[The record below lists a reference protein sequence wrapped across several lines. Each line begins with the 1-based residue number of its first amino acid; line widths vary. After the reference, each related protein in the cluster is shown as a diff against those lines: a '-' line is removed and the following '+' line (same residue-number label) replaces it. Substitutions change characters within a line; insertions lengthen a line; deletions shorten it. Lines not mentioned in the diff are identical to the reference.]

1 MEEVCKRMAAPGTS
15 RNKVYR
21 SPEAG
26 LPVLLPLL
34 LGMVWRGK
42 NVEIGKA
49 RVKVSKGLKRYVVR
63 IEDIVA
69 VFTTMMPKGKDFQE
83 VLAIEFVTEAD
94 GGILALDPTWGF
106 DLSQA
111 MAALQEALEDRW
123 EEVYLGHKRSSLV
136 RGL

>member
-1 MEEVCKRMAAPGTS
+1 M
-15 RNKVYR
+15 
-21 SPEAG
+21 
-26 LPVLLPLL
+26 LLPLL
-34 LGMVWRGK
+34 LGMVWRSR
-42 NVEIGKA
+42 NVEIGKE

-63 IEDIVA
+63 TEDIVA

-83 VLAIEFVTEAD
+83 VLAIEFITGAS

-123 EEVYLGHKRSSLV
+123 EEVYLGHKHASQV
-136 RGL
+136 RGLGSGGP